1 MTDLLFSEAI
11 YSDSQA
17 DVLPIDIYVPTRS
30 ALVIITKESSVS
42 LVTKLNDNNN
52 NHHHHH
58 LHHKQ
63 CL

>member
-11 YSDSQA
+11 YSDSHA